1 MRATTRCF
9 VVYAQVVVGACAK
22 HGPEFIEN
30 LVERVSLV
38 GVLLIEWIADFDKP
52 L

>member
-1 MRATTRCF
+1 MRHYTVLL
-9 VVYAQVVVGACAK
+9 VVYAQVVVGLSK
-22 HGPEFIEN
+22 YGPEFIEN

-38 GVLLIEWIADFDKP
+38 GVLWIEWIADFDKP